1 MIGKCRGFSHCLYKK
16 KNPRFDY
23 FDHWIPSRFVLHP
36 GTGRGYFVECEL
48 MGAASVH
55 TRFLSWAR
63 KGEISVMVKT
73 YSNKYG
79 GCGKHAVV
87 RVKLRPYSVVLICH
101 WTLRRSMCTLS
112 FKTSLLRLKRTKLY
126 SNLIAIYYS
135 FFQFYPLHKL
145 SVPPKGIQETEWNL
159 LWVVM

>member
-1 MIGKCRGFSHCLYKK
+1 MVGKCRGFPHCLWKK
-16 KNPRFDY
+16 KYPRFDY

-48 MGAASVH
+48 MVVASVH

-73 YSNKYG
+73 YSNKNG

-112 FKTSLLRLKRTKLY
+112 FKTSLLWLKRTKLY
-126 SNLIAIYYS
+126 SNLIAIYYC
-135 FFQFYPLHKL
+135 FF